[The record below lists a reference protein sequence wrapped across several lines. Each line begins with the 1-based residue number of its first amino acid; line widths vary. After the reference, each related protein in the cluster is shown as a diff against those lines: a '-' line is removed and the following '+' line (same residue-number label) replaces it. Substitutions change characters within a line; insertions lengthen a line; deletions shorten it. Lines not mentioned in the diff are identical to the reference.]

1 MTIDELTRKLTP
13 RERQVVASLCEGYC
27 NKKIAQAFGI
37 TEGTVKVHLVN
48 IFYKVGV
55 TGGRMALM
63 ALAVT
68 HKDQLSAL

>member
-1 MTIDELTRKLTP
+1 MAKGLR
-13 RERQVVASLCEGYC
+13 
-27 NKKIAQAFGI
+27 NKNIADAIGR

-48 IFYKVGV
+48 IFYKLGV